1 MSWLPVIA
9 YRTVMVA
16 GVTLLGLTSS
26 PAPLQMR
33 PPAEVPNNVGL
44 DTALW
49 GPGNDRQRL
58 LRSLDESLRYLRTAK
73 AKADYAAYTAEGQ
86 PGAYLGPNLHQRMIR
101 SLERFRQLVRHS
113 NSPQELQ
120 AAVRREFNFYQ
131 SIGYDGLGT
140 VSFTG
145 YYEPTYQAS
154 AVRTSEYRYP
164 LFRRPPDFSQ
174 WPEPHPPRA
183 ELEGRD
189 GQQWQQGKL
198 QGLELVWLRD
208 RMEAFLIQVQGSAQ
222 LRLTNGQIMTV
233 GYAGK
238 TNHPY
243 TSIGQELIKDGKI
256 AREEL
261 TLPRL
266 MAYFEANPQELD
278 NYIPRNQSF
287 VFFSNTAGAPA
298 SGSISVPVTPER
310 SIATDKSLMPPGG
323 LAIIET
329 ALPFAMNNTWEQR
342 PISRFVLDQDTGSAI
357 RGPGRV
363 DIFMGTGDTAKARA
377 GLINTPGQLYY
388 LLLKP

>member
-1 MSWLPVIA
+1 MSWLPRIA
-9 YRTVMVA
+9 YQTAMIA
-16 GVTLLGLTSS
+16 GVSLLGLASS

-33 PPAEVPNNVGL
+33 PLTEIPTNAGL

-58 LRSLDESLRYLRTAK
+58 LRSIDESLRYLRTPK

-86 PGAYLGPNLHQRMIR
+86 AGAQFGPDLHQRMIR
-101 SLERFRQLVRHS
+101 SLQRFRHLVRHS
-113 NSPQELQ
+113 ASSQELH

-131 SIGYDGLGT
+131 SVGHDGMGT

-145 YYEPTYQAS
+145 YYEPTYPAS
-154 AVRTSEYRYP
+154 AVPTSDYRYP
-164 LFRRPPDFSQ
+164 LFRRPPDFGQ
-174 WPEPHPPRA
+174 WPEPHPTRA
-183 ELEGRD
+183 DIEGAD
-189 GQQWQQGKL
+189 GQGWHQGKL

-266 MAYFEANPQELD
+266 MAYFEAHPEELD
-278 NYIPRNQSF
+278 NYIPRNKSF
-287 VFFSNTAGAPA
+287 VFFANTAGSPA

-310 SIATDKSLMPPGG
+310 SIATDKSLMPPAG
-323 LAIIET
+323 LAIIDT
-329 ALPFAMNNTWEQR
+329 ALPFKSNQTWEQR
-342 PISRFVLDQDTGSAI
+342 PVSRFVLDQDTGSAI